1 MEWKRLMK
9 CFDFTKEKYNTLF
22 QAITIINNFLHK
34 CHIDFTFKI
43 INDQI
48 EDPIDFKWDGDF

>member
-1 MEWKRLMK
+1 MK

-22 QAITIINNFLHK
+22 QAVTIINNFLHK